1 MGNDKTQ
8 VNIYPS
14 NELLTKINNYI
25 FLMNEDKPNNERK
38 LNRSD
43 FILDLVE
50 KELQGLVL
58 DNTEIKLEEPFYFN
72 LKELVENGTVKA
84 SKTNPI
90 HEREEIQIVKS
101 VPNNLDTF
109 NREFR
114 TFCYENKASLH
125 IGLTVIT
132 ELNSED
138 ATTLEDGLKD
148 TIYIYSYDSQEE
160 TLEIT
165 IGNDINMYFKI
176 EQEDL
181 KEQILEKNNTIH
193 LLYNRSIYDTDG
205 NKREEINEHYLR
217 VMLGK
222 IQEQR
227 TYFTSFKDMREFKKN
242 FIDMYSD
249 ENGIIDNPV
258 VKGFLDK
265 LQEF

>member
-14 NELLTKINNYI
+14 NELLAKINSYI
-25 FLMNEDKPNNERK
+25 YLMNKDKPNNERK

-72 LKELVENGTVKA
+72 MKELLENGTVKA
-84 SKTNPI
+84 AKKNPI

-109 NREFR
+109 NREYR
-114 TFCYENKASLH
+114 TFCSENISSLH
-125 IGLTVIT
+125 IGINIIT

-148 TIYIYSYDSQEE
+148 TIYIFSYDSQED

-165 IGNDINMYFKI
+165 IGNDINMYFTT

-181 KEQILEKNNTIH
+181 KEDILKPNEKIH
-193 LLYNRSIYDTDG
+193 LLYNCAIYDKDG
-205 NKREEINEHYLR
+205 NKREELNKHYLK
-217 VMLGK
+217 VMLDN
-222 IQEQR
+222 IQGQR
-227 TYFTSFKDMREFKKN
+227 SYFTSFKDMKEFKKN
-242 FIDMYSD
+242 FIEMYSED
-249 ENGIIDNPV
+249 GLKDNPV
-258 VKGFLDK
+258 IKGFLDK
-265 LQEF
+265 LKEF

>member
-25 FLMNEDKPNNERK
+25 FLMNEDKPSNERK

-72 LKELVENGTVKA
+72 LKELLENGTVKA

-109 NREFR
+109 NREYR
-114 TFCYENKASLH
+114 TFCSENKASLH

-138 ATTLEDGLKD
+138 ATKLEDGLKD
-148 TIYIYSYDSQEE
+148 TIYIYSYDSQED

-165 IGNDINMYFKI
+165 IGNDINMYFKV

-181 KEQILEKNNTIH
+181 KEQILEKNKTIH
-193 LLYNRSIYDTDG
+193 LLYKCCFYDMDG

-222 IQEQR
+222 IKEQR
-227 TYFTSFKDMREFKKN
+227 TYFTSFKNMKEFKES
-242 FIDMYSD
+242 FIDSFSD
-249 ENGIIDNPV
+249 KDGVINNPV
-258 VKGFLDK
+258 VKHLLDQLK
-265 LQEF
+265 EF